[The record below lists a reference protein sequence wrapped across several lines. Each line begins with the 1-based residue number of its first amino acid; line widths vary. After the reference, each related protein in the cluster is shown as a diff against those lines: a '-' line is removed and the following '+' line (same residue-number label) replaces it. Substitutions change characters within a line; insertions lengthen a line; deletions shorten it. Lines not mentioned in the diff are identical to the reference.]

1 MSDVFP
7 VIAIVDDDQA
17 MREALFDLLQV
28 AGFSARAFDSAAAFL
43 SDFAQN
49 SVDLLI
55 TDVRMPGM
63 DGLQL
68 QQRLSALAPSLPI
81 IFVTGSS
88 DPDTKGRAMAAGA
101 FAYLNK
107 PVGDEALLGAL
118 RGALGDG
125 SAASQ
130 PAPDEG

>member
-43 SDFAQN
+43 SDFARS

-55 TDVRMPGM
+55 TDVRMPGI

-68 QQRLSALAPSLPI
+68 QQRLSALAPFLPV

-88 DPDTKGRAMAAGA
+88 DPDTRGRALAAGA

-118 RGALGDG
+118 RRALGDSG
-125 SAASQ
+125 T
-130 PAPDEG
+130 PCRVEPDEG